1 MVNFGSP
8 WVGSTSTTT
17 NFPCLKFK
25 VITAWKEGRLKNNL
39 IWKLDQKRI

>member
-17 NFPCLKFK
+17 NFPCLET
-25 VITAWKEGRLKNNL
+25 ITAWTEERLKNIL